1 VPSFFGDSKGEVC
14 LFEKK
19 TKKKQNLQPKR
30 KSIFFGLSV
39 YKFDNFEEMILFNKK
54 EKGEKE
60 EKKKKK
66 KE

>member
-1 VPSFFGDSKGEVC
+1 LGIR
-14 LFEKK
+14 
-19 TKKKQNLQPKR
+19 KKKCAFLKR
-30 KSIFFGLSV
+30 KQKKSKTSSQKESRFFFGLSV
-39 YKFDNFEEMILFNKK
+39 YNVDNFEEMILFNKK